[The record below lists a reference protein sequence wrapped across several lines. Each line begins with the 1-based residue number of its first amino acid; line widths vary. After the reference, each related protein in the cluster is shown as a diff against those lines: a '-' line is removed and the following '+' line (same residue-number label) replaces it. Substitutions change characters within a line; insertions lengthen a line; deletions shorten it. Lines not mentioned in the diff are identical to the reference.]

1 MSFLRG
7 IIRLTA
13 AAILLASG
21 ALVAL
26 YEKQFLIDKFDEYY
40 GLFLEQAPPFEY
52 YREAVGGILAFL
64 GLLIVLFQFFGAMA
78 RRKDRMIVFEGS
90 QGQVSMDLEPV
101 EATLEKVGVRLPEVQ
116 HIRIRMKPLKGSGKV
131 LVQADA
137 ILKKDPDDDARMIF
151 ARVQNFLKV
160 QARKITGLQD
170 VETRLRVKKW
180 RMSVKSFKPEPL
192 MLEAPGDEPE
202 MGIAHV
208 GGESTH
214 GLGGLS
220 ESADVA
226 ASEMSLADESQ
237 RGV

>member
-1 MSFLRG
+1 MLFLRG
-7 IIRLTA
+7 TIRMIMALVFLA
-13 AAILLASG
+13 AG

-40 GLFLEQAPPFEY
+40 IQFLEQAPPFEY
-52 YREAVGGILAFL
+52 YREAAGGIIAFFGLVIILFQLVGG
-64 GLLIVLFQFFGAMA
+64 MA
-78 RRKDRMIVFEGS
+78 RRKGRTITFEGS

-116 HIRIRMKPLKGSGKV
+116 QIRIRMKPLKGDGKL
-131 LVQADA
+131 LVEADA

-151 ARVQNFLKV
+151 ARVQSFLKI

-170 VETRLRVKKW
+170 VEARLRVKKW

-202 MGIAHV
+202 MGVTHLAGENAH
-208 GGESTH
+208 GRGDSASSAESEVELT
-214 GLGGLS
+214 
-220 ESADVA
+220 ED
-226 ASEMSLADESQ
+226 SQ
-237 RGV
+237 RNA

>member
-7 IIRLTA
+7 IIRMSVA
-13 AAILLASG
+13 AVLLAAG
-21 ALVAL
+21 AFVAM

-40 GLFLEQAPPFEY
+40 TLFLEQAPPFEY
-52 YREAVGGILAFL
+52 YREAAGGILAFL
-64 GLLIVLFQFFGAMA
+64 GLLIVLFQFFGTMA
-78 RRKDRMIVFEGS
+78 RRKARMIVFEGS

-101 EATLEKVGVRLPEVQ
+101 EATLDKVGVRLPEVQ
-116 HIRIRMKPLKGSGKV
+116 HIRIRMKPLKGTGKV
-131 LVQADA
+131 LVEADA

-202 MGIAHV
+202 MGVAYLD
-208 GGESTH
+208 GESAH
-214 GLGGLS
+214 DLGGLAEHS
-220 ESADVA
+220 DGRA
-226 ASEMSLADESQ
+226 AEMGMADESQ
-237 RGV
+237 RSV

>member
-7 IIRLTA
+7 ITRLITA
-13 AAILLASG
+13 AVLLASG

-40 GLFLEQAPPFEY
+40 TLFLEQAPPFEY
-52 YREAVGGILAFL
+52 YREAAGGILAAL
-64 GLLIVLFQFFGAMA
+64 GVLIILIQFFGAIA
-78 RRKDRMIVFEGS
+78 RRKGRIIVFEGS

-116 HIRIRMKPLKGSGKV
+116 HIRIRMKPLKGAGKV

-208 GGESTH
+208 GGVSAH
-214 GLGGLS
+214 GPEGMAG
-220 ESADVA
+220 SADVT
-226 ASEMSLADESQ
+226 ASEMDESQ